1 MSKVCEISGKKP
13 MSGNNV
19 SHANNRT
26 KRRFIPNL
34 QNVKLYSGILEKYIN
49 LNITVRTMKT
59 VEKNGG
65 LDSYL
70 KTRVDDAK
78 AQFSITSSQGVLKLK
93 VIEESSNTDWSIE
106 PNYSYILII
115 RSF

>member
-13 MSGNNV
+13 MTGNNV

-26 KRRFIPNL
+26 RRRFIPNI
-34 QNVKLYSGILEKYIN
+34 QSVKLYSGILQKYIN
-49 LNITVRTMKT
+49 LNITIRTMKT

-70 KTRVDDAK
+70 IKTSNKNLAETAIK
-78 AQFSITSSQGVLKLK
+78 IKKQILKNNK
-93 VIEESSNTDWSIE
+93 K
-106 PNYSYILII
+106 
-115 RSF
+115 

>member
-34 QNVKLYSGILEKYIN
+34 QNVKLYSGTLQKYIN

-70 KTRVDDAK
+70 IKTSNKNLADTAIK
-78 AQFSITSSQGVLKLK
+78 IKKQILKNNK
-93 VIEESSNTDWSIE
+93 K
-106 PNYSYILII
+106 
-115 RSF
+115 

>member
-34 QNVKLYSGILEKYIN
+34 QNVKLYSGTLQKYIN

-70 KTRVDDAK
+70 IKTSNRNLADTAIK
-78 AQFSITSSQGVLKLK
+78 IKKQILKNNNK
-93 VIEESSNTDWSIE
+93 
-106 PNYSYILII
+106 
-115 RSF
+115 

>member
-34 QNVKLYSGILEKYIN
+34 QNAKLYSGTLQKYIN

-65 LDSYL
+65 LDAYL
-70 KTRVDDAK
+70 IKTSNRNLADPAIK
-78 AQFSITSSQGVLKLK
+78 IKKQILKNNK
-93 VIEESSNTDWSIE
+93 K
-106 PNYSYILII
+106 
-115 RSF
+115 

>member
-26 KRRFIPNL
+26 KRRFMPNL
-34 QNVKLYSGILEKYIN
+34 QNVKLYSGTLQKYIN

-70 KTRVDDAK
+70 IKTSNKNLAETAIK
-78 AQFSITSSQGVLKLK
+78 IKKQILKNNK
-93 VIEESSNTDWSIE
+93 K
-106 PNYSYILII
+106 
-115 RSF
+115 

>member
-34 QNVKLYSGILEKYIN
+34 QNVKFYSGILQKHIN
-49 LNITVRTMKT
+49 LNITIRTMKT

-70 KTRVDDAK
+70 IKTSNKNLAETAIK
-78 AQFSITSSQGVLKLK
+78 IKKQILKNNNK
-93 VIEESSNTDWSIE
+93 
-106 PNYSYILII
+106 
-115 RSF
+115 

>member
-34 QNVKLYSGILEKYIN
+34 QNVKLYSSILQKYIN
-49 LNITVRTMKT
+49 LNITIRTMKT

-70 KTRVDDAK
+70 IKTSNKNLAETAIK
-78 AQFSITSSQGVLKLK
+78 IKKQILKNNK
-93 VIEESSNTDWSIE
+93 K
-106 PNYSYILII
+106 
-115 RSF
+115 

>member
-1 MSKVCEISGKKP
+1 MSKICEISGKKP

-34 QNVKLYSGILEKYIN
+34 QNVKLYSGALQKYIN

-70 KTRVDDAK
+70 IKTSNKNLADTAIK
-78 AQFSITSSQGVLKLK
+78 IKKQILKNNK
-93 VIEESSNTDWSIE
+93 K
-106 PNYSYILII
+106 
-115 RSF
+115 

>member
-34 QNVKLYSGILEKYIN
+34 QNVKLYSGTLQKYIN
-49 LNITVRTMKT
+49 FNITIRTMKT

-70 KTRVDDAK
+70 IKTSNKNLAETAIK
-78 AQFSITSSQGVLKLK
+78 IKKQILKNNNK
-93 VIEESSNTDWSIE
+93 
-106 PNYSYILII
+106 
-115 RSF
+115 

>member
-34 QNVKLYSGILEKYIN
+34 QNVKLYSGTLQKYIN
-49 LNITVRTMKT
+49 LNITIRTMKT

-65 LDSYL
+65 LDTYL
-70 KTRVDDAK
+70 IKTSNKNLAETAVK
-78 AQFSITSSQGVLKLK
+78 IKKQILKNNK
-93 VIEESSNTDWSIE
+93 K
-106 PNYSYILII
+106 
-115 RSF
+115 

>member
-1 MSKVCEISGKKP
+1 MSKICEISGKKP

-34 QNVKLYSGILEKYIN
+34 QNVKLYSGTLQKYIN
-49 LNITVRTMKT
+49 LNITMRTMKT

-70 KTRVDDAK
+70 IKTSNKNLAETAIK
-78 AQFSITSSQGVLKLK
+78 IKKQILKNNK
-93 VIEESSNTDWSIE
+93 K
-106 PNYSYILII
+106 
-115 RSF
+115 

>member
-34 QNVKLYSGILEKYIN
+34 QNVKLYSGTLKRFIN
-49 LNITVRTMKT
+49 LNITVGTIKT

-70 KTRVDDAK
+70 IKTSNRNLADTAIK
-78 AQFSITSSQGVLKLK
+78 IKKQILKNHK
-93 VIEESSNTDWSIE
+93 K
-106 PNYSYILII
+106 
-115 RSF
+115 

>member
-34 QNVKLYSGILEKYIN
+34 QNVKLYSGTLQKYIN

-70 KTRVDDAK
+70 IKTSNRNLADSAIK
-78 AQFSITSSQGVLKLK
+78 IKKQILKNNQK
-93 VIEESSNTDWSIE
+93 
-106 PNYSYILII
+106 
-115 RSF
+115 

>member
-1 MSKVCEISGKKP
+1 MSKICEISGKKP
-13 MSGNNV
+13 MTGNNV

-34 QNVKLYSGILEKYIN
+34 QNVKLFSGTLQKYIN
-49 LNITVRTMKT
+49 LNITIRTMKT

-70 KTRVDDAK
+70 IKTSNKNLAETAIK
-78 AQFSITSSQGVLKLK
+78 IKKQILKNNK
-93 VIEESSNTDWSIE
+93 K
-106 PNYSYILII
+106 
-115 RSF
+115 

>member
-1 MSKVCEISGKKP
+1 MSKICEISGKKP

-26 KRRFIPNL
+26 KRRFLPNL
-34 QNVKLYSGILEKYIN
+34 QSVKLYSGILQKYIN
-49 LNITVRTMKT
+49 LNITIRTMKT

-70 KTRVDDAK
+70 IKTSNRNLADK
-78 AQFSITSSQGVLKLK
+78 AIKIKKQILKNNK
-93 VIEESSNTDWSIE
+93 K
-106 PNYSYILII
+106 
-115 RSF
+115 

>member
-34 QNVKLYSGILEKYIN
+34 QNVKLYM
-49 LNITVRTMKT
+49 R
-59 VEKNGG
+59 
-65 LDSYL
+65 
-70 KTRVDDAK
+70 R
-78 AQFSITSSQGVLKLK
+78 AQ
-93 VIEESSNTDWSIE
+93 
-106 PNYSYILII
+106 
-115 RSF
+115 

>member
-1 MSKVCEISGKKP
+1 MSKTCEISGKKP
-13 MSGNNV
+13 ITGNNV

-34 QNVKLYSGILEKYIN
+34 QNVKLYSVKLNKYIN

-70 KTRVDDAK
+70 IKTSNRNLADTAIK
-78 AQFSITSSQGVLKLK
+78 IKKQILKNNK
-93 VIEESSNTDWSIE
+93 K
-106 PNYSYILII
+106 
-115 RSF
+115 

>member
-34 QNVKLYSGILEKYIN
+34 QNVKLYSEILQKYIN
-49 LNITVRTMKT
+49 LNITIRTMKT

-70 KTRVDDAK
+70 IKTSDKKLAGTAIK
-78 AQFSITSSQGVLKLK
+78 IKKQILKK
-93 VIEESSNTDWSIE
+93 NKK
-106 PNYSYILII
+106 
-115 RSF
+115 

>member
-1 MSKVCEISGKKP
+1 MSKICEISGKKP

-26 KRRFIPNL
+26 RRRFLPNL
-34 QNVKLYSGILEKYIN
+34 QNVKLYSGILQKYIN
-49 LNITVRTMKT
+49 LNITIRTMKT

-70 KTRVDDAK
+70 IKTSNRNLADK
-78 AQFSITSSQGVLKLK
+78 AIKIKKQILKNNK
-93 VIEESSNTDWSIE
+93 K
-106 PNYSYILII
+106 
-115 RSF
+115 

>member
-19 SHANNRT
+19 SHADNRT

-34 QNVKLYSGILEKYIN
+34 QNVKLYSGTLQKYIN
-49 LNITVRTMKT
+49 LNITIRTMKT

-70 KTRVDDAK
+70 IKTSNKNLAETAIK
-78 AQFSITSSQGVLKLK
+78 IKKQILKNNK
-93 VIEESSNTDWSIE
+93 K
-106 PNYSYILII
+106 
-115 RSF
+115 

>member
-34 QNVKLYSGILEKYIN
+34 QNVKLYSGTLKKYIN
-49 LNITVRTMKT
+49 LNITIRTMKT

-70 KTRVDDAK
+70 IKTSNRNLADTAIK
-78 AQFSITSSQGVLKLK
+78 IKKQILKNNK
-93 VIEESSNTDWSIE
+93 
-106 PNYSYILII
+106 
-115 RSF
+115 

>member
-34 QNVKLYSGILEKYIN
+34 QNVKLYSGTLQKYIN
-49 LNITVRTMKT
+49 LNITIRTMKT

-70 KTRVDDAK
+70 IKTSNRNLADTA
-78 AQFSITSSQGVLKLK
+78 LKIKKQILK
-93 VIEESSNTDWSIE
+93 NNKE
-106 PNYSYILII
+106 
-115 RSF
+115 

>member
-13 MSGNNV
+13 ITGNNV

-34 QNVKLYSGILEKYIN
+34 QNVKLFSGTLQKYIN
-49 LNITVRTMKT
+49 LNITIRTMKT

-70 KTRVDDAK
+70 IKTSNKNLADTAIK
-78 AQFSITSSQGVLKLK
+78 IKKQILKNNK
-93 VIEESSNTDWSIE
+93 K
-106 PNYSYILII
+106 
-115 RSF
+115 

>member
-34 QNVKLYSGILEKYIN
+34 QNVKLYSGTLQKYIN
-49 LNITVRTMKT
+49 LNITIRTMKT

-70 KTRVDDAK
+70 IKTSNRNLADTAIK
-78 AQFSITSSQGVLKLK
+78 IKKQILKNNK
-93 VIEESSNTDWSIE
+93 K
-106 PNYSYILII
+106 
-115 RSF
+115 

>member
-1 MSKVCEISGKKP
+1 MSKICEISGKKP
-13 MSGNNV
+13 MTGNNV

-34 QNVKLYSGILEKYIN
+34 QNVKLYSGTLQKYIN
-49 LNITVRTMKT
+49 LNITIRTMKT

-70 KTRVDDAK
+70 IKTSNKNLADTA
-78 AQFSITSSQGVLKLK
+78 IKLK
-93 VIEESSNTDWSIE
+93 KQ
-106 PNYSYILII
+106 ILKNNKK
-115 RSF
+115 

>member
-1 MSKVCEISGKKP
+1 MSKICEISGKKP
-13 MSGNNV
+13 MTGNNV

-34 QNVKLYSGILEKYIN
+34 QNVKLYSGALQKYIN

-70 KTRVDDAK
+70 IKTSNRNLADGAIK
-78 AQFSITSSQGVLKLK
+78 IKKQILKNNK
-93 VIEESSNTDWSIE
+93 K
-106 PNYSYILII
+106 
-115 RSF
+115 

>member
-34 QNVKLYSGILEKYIN
+34 QSVKLYSNTLQKYIN
-49 LNITVRTMKT
+49 LNITIRTMKT

-70 KTRVDDAK
+70 IKTTNRNLTDTAIK
-78 AQFSITSSQGVLKLK
+78 IKKQILKNNNK
-93 VIEESSNTDWSIE
+93 
-106 PNYSYILII
+106 
-115 RSF
+115 

>member
-26 KRRFIPNL
+26 KRRFFPNL
-34 QNVKLYSGILEKYIN
+34 QNVKLYSGTLQKYIN
-49 LNITVRTMKT
+49 LNITIRTMKT

-70 KTRVDDAK
+70 IKTSNRNLADTAIK
-78 AQFSITSSQGVLKLK
+78 IKKQILKNNK
-93 VIEESSNTDWSIE
+93 K
-106 PNYSYILII
+106 
-115 RSF
+115 